1 MTDRRERRA
10 AWAAGLAGATLLL
23 AAGLSLL
30 GAFRHVA
37 AERERA
43 LQAWQVRLGLVA
55 ESRAASIAD
64 WLDRQRAAVQEISG
78 NLSVQLYLTELALD
92 STDRA
97 AAQGQADYL
106 RNLLNATAERSGFAP
121 PASGVPQVSNLPRLA
136 ASGLALIDAK
146 RQVVAATAG
155 MPTEDERLRA
165 AVEQALAGRPALIDL
180 HPVPDGIRMG
190 FALPVAPVQ
199 GDASSPPIGAAVG
212 LRLAGNALTG
222 RLRQPGDTD
231 MVSSTHMVRISGAN
245 LEYLPALDRTLSRE
259 TPGLV
264 DAMLAELRSG
274 FAMGRDR
281 DGVEV
286 LATARPVAGAPWT
299 LVRSAPRE
307 AALAET
313 EERLT
318 WTLAVLVG
326 AILAI
331 GAAILA
337 VWRHGTSVRLAR
349 AVEAERSAAA
359 RAERVSRFLRVVAD
373 AQPTA
378 IVVLD
383 GEGRCRFANRAAA
396 EQAGASAEDLLDKT
410 LEAVLGAA
418 RAAPLVAL
426 NRQALDR
433 QTRVGAV
440 HETQTADGQRQV
452 LQSDHIPMRGG
463 ESNRPRMLMVVQD
476 ITALVVERERRGR
489 TMQQLVATLVALVDR
504 RDPYAAGHSA
514 RVAQVARAI
523 AEEMGLD
530 AVTVETADTAATLM
544 NVGKMLVPP
553 EILTKQGPLDPAELE
568 QVRAA
573 MRAGAELVRGIEFDG
588 PVAGTL
594 GQLLERWDG
603 NGSPDGL
610 KGEAILMTA
619 RIVAVANAFVALAS
633 PRAHRA
639 GLDLDGAAAAV
650 LARAGTQFDR
660 RPVTALI
667 NILDNRGG
675 RERWGWSAAP
685 SA

>member
-1 MTDRRERRA
+1 MTDQREKRA
-10 AWAAGLAGATLLL
+10 AWAAALAGAALLL
-23 AAGLSLL
+23 AAALGVL

-37 AERERA
+37 DERERA

-64 WLDRQRAAVQEISG
+64 WLERQRAVVLEISG

-92 STDRA
+92 GADRA
-97 AAQGQADYL
+97 AAQGQAEYL

-121 PASGVPQVSNLPRLA
+121 PAPSVPPVSNLPRPA
-136 ASGLALIDAK
+136 QTGLALLDGK
-146 RQVVAATAG
+146 GRVVVATPG
-155 MPTEDERLRA
+155 MPVEDAPLRA
-165 AVEQALAGRPALIDL
+165 AIEQALGGQPALIDL
-180 HPVPDGIRMG
+180 HRVADGIRMG
-190 FALPVAPVQ
+190 FALPIAAVQ
-199 GDASSPPIGAAVG
+199 ADASSPPIGVAVG
-212 LRLAGNALTG
+212 ARLAGNALAG

-231 MVSSTHMVRISGAN
+231 PIAGTYMMRLVGAN
-245 LEYLPALDRTLSRE
+245 LEYLPALDRTLARD

-281 DGVEV
+281 DGTEV

-299 LVRSAPRE
+299 LVRAAPRE
-307 AALAET
+307 AALADT
-313 EERLT
+313 EERLS

-326 AILAI
+326 AILAV

-337 VWRHGTSVRLAR
+337 VWRHGTSMRLAR
-349 AVEAERSAAA
+349 AIAAERSAAA
-359 RAERVSRFLRVVAD
+359 RAERLSRFLRVVAD

-383 GEGRCRFANRAAA
+383 EQGRCRFANRAAA
-396 EQAGASAEDLLDKT
+396 EQAGSMADELIDKT

-418 RAAPLVAL
+418 RAAPLVEL
-426 NRQALDR
+426 NRRALVEQSR
-433 QTRVGAV
+433 GGAV
-440 HETQTADGQRQV
+440 HETQGPGGGRQV
-452 LQSDHIPMRGG
+452 LQSDHIPLRG
-463 ESNRPRMLMVVQD
+463 EDANQARVLMVVQD
-476 ITALVVERERRGR
+476 ITALVTERERRGR
-489 TMQQLVATLVALVDR
+489 VMQQLVATLVALVDR

-514 RVAQVARAI
+514 RVAQVARTI

-530 AVTVETADTAATLM
+530 AVTIETVDTAATLM

-553 EILTKQGPLDPAELE
+553 EILTKQGALSPGELE

-573 MRAGAELVRGIEFDG
+573 MRAGAELVKGIEFDG

-603 NGSPDGL
+603 SGAPDGL
-610 KGEAILMTA
+610 KGEAILMPA
-619 RIVAVANAFVALAS
+619 RVVAVANAFVALAS

-650 LARAGTQFDR
+650 LARAGSQFDR
-660 RPVTALI
+660 RPIAALI

-675 RERWGWSAAP
+675 RDRWRWPAAP
-685 SA
+685 PA